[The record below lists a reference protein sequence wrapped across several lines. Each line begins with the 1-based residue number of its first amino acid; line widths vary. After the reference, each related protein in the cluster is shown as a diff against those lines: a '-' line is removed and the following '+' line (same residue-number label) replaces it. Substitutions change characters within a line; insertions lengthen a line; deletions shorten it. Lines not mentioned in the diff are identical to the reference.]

1 MRNKKAKDNFL
12 QKFATFAVD
21 KRYIL
26 FAIYAVGIIFSLFS
40 MNWVKVENDLT
51 VYLPEETE
59 TRQGVQI
66 LQENFFTPAT
76 ARVMVSNVTYETAEK
91 LYEKI
96 SEVEGIQLVVFD
108 STENHYRDAS
118 AMYEVTFSG
127 GNFDKSALDAVEEI
141 RLILLD
147 YDSAIDTQVGY
158 DENTAIAGELT
169 TILILLIIIIL
180 VVLTLTSRS
189 YAEILVLLL
198 AFGAAAILN
207 LGTNFIFGKISF
219 ISNAIAVV
227 LQLALAIDY
236 AIILCHR
243 FSDEHETK
251 GTREACISALA
262 KSIPEITASSLT
274 TICGLAALA
283 FMKFSIGLDMSMV
296 LMKSIFLSLLSVF
309 TVMPGL
315 IMVFSGLIDRTR
327 HKRLIPNITF
337 LGKFA
342 VKARYVMPVL
352 FVIVLIGSFYL
363 SSQCP
368 YCYSYT
374 DLKTSKSTERKEEH
388 FAVNDVFGVNNMVA
402 VVVPGKNY
410 DAEKAI
416 LEKLETYP
424 QVKSTTGLSKIE
436 AMNGYCLTDALTPR
450 QFSELVGLDYE
461 VAEALYSFYAVKNV
475 QYGEFISGLSE
486 YKVPLFDMFLFLK
499 DQMDE
504 YNITLEGET
513 QEYIGD
519 MFTQL
524 ESAQKQMANENYS
537 LMAVYL
543 NLPEEGQE
551 TLDFLDEIRQV
562 VGQYYDGDYYVI
574 GNSTS
579 ARDLADSFASDN
591 IMISVLSAFLVILV
605 LIFTF
610 RSIGLPILLIA
621 IIQGSIWLNFSFPTI
636 TQQPLY
642 FVGYLIVS
650 AIQMGANI
658 DYAIVISSHYQEEK
672 KHLPPKKAIVS
683 ALNSAFPTVF
693 TSGTI
698 MTSTGFLI
706 GNMSAHPVVS
716 IMGNCMGRGTLIS
729 MILVLGVLPSILV
742 LGDSIIEKTRF
753 KFKSTQPPVQSAS
766 GTIKVNG
773 RVRGYISGM
782 VDADFDGVVH
792 GDFEA
797 SVSSDGQISAEGE
810 GGNEDE

>member
-51 VYLPEETE
+51 VYLPEDTE

-342 VKARYVMPVL
+342 VKARYVMPVI

-461 VAEALYSFYAVKNV
+461 VAQALYSFYAVKNV

>member
-1 MRNKKAKDNFL
+1 MRNKKAKDSFL

-26 FAIYAVGIIFSLFS
+26 FAIYAVGIIFSMFS
-40 MNWVKVENDLT
+40 MNWVQVENDLT
-51 VYLPEETE
+51 VYLPENTE

-76 ARVMVSNVTYETAEK
+76 ARVMVSNVTYETAEE

-96 SEVEGIQLVVFD
+96 SEVEGIQLVTFD

-118 AMYEVTFSG
+118 AMYDVTFSG
-127 GNFDKSALDAVEEI
+127 GNFDKSALDAVEKI
-141 RLILLD
+141 RFILLD

-158 DENTAIAGELT
+158 DENTAIGEELT

-180 VVLTLTSRS
+180 IVLTLTSRS

-342 VKARYVMPVL
+342 VKVRYVMPVL
-352 FVIVLIGSFYL
+352 FVLVLIGSFYL

-402 VVVPGKNY
+402 IVVPGKNY
-410 DAEKAI
+410 EAEKAI
-416 LEKLETYP
+416 LKELDSRPE
-424 QVKSTTGLSKIE
+424 VKSTTGLSKIE
-436 AMNGYCLTDALTPR
+436 AMNGYCLTDSLTPR

-475 QYGEFISGLSE
+475 QYGEIISGLSE

-504 YNITLEGET
+504 YNITLEGDM

-524 ESAQKQMANENYS
+524 ESAQKQMANDDYS
-537 LMAVYL
+537 LLAVYL
-543 NLPEEGQE
+543 NLPEEGEE
-551 TLDFLDEIRQV
+551 TLNFLSEIRQII
-562 VGQYYDGDYYVI
+562 GQYYDGDYYVI

-621 IIQGSIWLNFSFPTI
+621 VIQGSIWLNFSFPTI

-672 KHLPPKKAIVS
+672 KRLPPKKAIIA

-729 MILVLGVLPSILV
+729 MILVLCVLPSILV
-742 LGDSIIEKTRF
+742 LGDAIIEKTRF
-753 KFKSTQPPVQSAS
+753 KFKSTQPPVQSVS

-782 VDADFDGVVH
+782 VDGDFDGVVH
-792 GDFEA
+792 GDFDA
-797 SVSSDGQISAEGE
+797 SVSSDGQITTE

>member
-1 MRNKKAKDNFL
+1 MRNKKAKDSFL

-26 FAIYAVGIIFSLFS
+26 FAIYAVGIIFSMFS
-40 MNWVKVENDLT
+40 MNWVQVENDLT
-51 VYLPEETE
+51 VYLPENTE

-76 ARVMVSNVTYETAEK
+76 ARVMVSNVTYETAEE

-96 SEVEGIQLVVFD
+96 SEVEGIQLVTFD

-118 AMYEVTFSG
+118 AMYDVTFSG
-127 GNFDKSALDAVEEI
+127 GNFDKSALDAVEKI
-141 RLILLD
+141 RFILLD

-158 DENTAIAGELT
+158 DENTAIGEELT

-180 VVLTLTSRS
+180 IVLTLTSRS

-342 VKARYVMPVL
+342 VKVRYVMPVL
-352 FVIVLIGSFYL
+352 FVLVLIGSFYL

-402 VVVPGKNY
+402 IVVPGKNY
-410 DAEKAI
+410 EAEKAI
-416 LEKLETYP
+416 LKELDSRPE
-424 QVKSTTGLSKIE
+424 VKSTTGLSKIE
-436 AMNGYCLTDALTPR
+436 AMNGYCLTDSLTPR

-475 QYGEFISGLSE
+475 QYGEIISGLSE

-504 YNITLEGET
+504 YNITLEGDM

-524 ESAQKQMANENYS
+524 ESAQKQMANDDYS
-537 LMAVYL
+537 LLAVYL
-543 NLPEEGQE
+543 NLPEEGEE
-551 TLDFLDEIRQV
+551 TLNFLSEIRQII
-562 VGQYYDGDYYVI
+562 GQYYDGDYYVI

-621 IIQGSIWLNFSFPTI
+621 VIQGSIWLNFSFPTI

-672 KHLPPKKAIVS
+672 KHLPPKKAIIA

-729 MILVLGVLPSILV
+729 MILVLCVLPSILV
-742 LGDSIIEKTRF
+742 LGDAIIEKTRF
-753 KFKSTQPPVQSAS
+753 KFKSTQPPVQSVS

-782 VDADFDGVVH
+782 VDGDFDGVVH
-792 GDFEA
+792 GDFDA
-797 SVSSDGQISAEGE
+797 SVSSDGKITTE

>member
-1 MRNKKAKDNFL
+1 MRNKKAKDSFL

-26 FAIYAVGIIFSLFS
+26 FAIYAVGIIFSMFS
-40 MNWVKVENDLT
+40 MNWVQVENDLT
-51 VYLPEETE
+51 VYLPENTE

-76 ARVMVSNVTYETAEK
+76 ARVMVSNVTYETAEE

-96 SEVEGIQLVVFD
+96 SEVEGIQLVTFD

-118 AMYEVTFSG
+118 AMYDVTFSG
-127 GNFDKSALDAVEEI
+127 GNFDKSALDAVEKI
-141 RLILLD
+141 RFILLD

-158 DENTAIAGELT
+158 DENTAIGEELT

-180 VVLTLTSRS
+180 IVLTLTSRS

-342 VKARYVMPVL
+342 VKVRYVMPVL
-352 FVIVLIGSFYL
+352 FVLVLIGSFYL

-402 VVVPGKNY
+402 IVVPGKNY
-410 DAEKAI
+410 EAEKAI
-416 LEKLETYP
+416 LKELDSRPE
-424 QVKSTTGLSKIE
+424 VKSTTGLSKIE
-436 AMNGYCLTDALTPR
+436 AMNGYCLTDSLTPR

-475 QYGEFISGLSE
+475 QYGEIISGLSE

-504 YNITLEGET
+504 YNITLEGDM

-524 ESAQKQMANENYS
+524 ESAQKQMANDDYS
-537 LMAVYL
+537 LLAVYL
-543 NLPEEGQE
+543 NLPEEGEE
-551 TLDFLDEIRQV
+551 TLNFLSEIRQII
-562 VGQYYDGDYYVI
+562 GQYYDGDYYVI

-621 IIQGSIWLNFSFPTI
+621 VIQGSIWLNFSFPTI

-672 KHLPPKKAIVS
+672 KRLPPKKAIIA

-729 MILVLGVLPSILV
+729 MILVLCVLPSILV
-742 LGDSIIEKTRF
+742 LGDAIIEKTRF

-766 GTIKVNG
+766 GTIKVSG

-792 GDFEA
+792 GDFDA
-797 SVSSDGQISAEGE
+797 SVSSDGQITTE

>member
-1 MRNKKAKDNFL
+1 MRNKKAKDSFL

-21 KRYIL
+21 KRYIF
-26 FAIYAVGIIFSLFS
+26 FAIYAVGIIFSMFS
-40 MNWVKVENDLT
+40 MSWVQVENDLT
-51 VYLPEETE
+51 VYLPENTE

-76 ARVMVSNVTYETAEK
+76 ARVMVSNVTYETAEE

-96 SEVEGIQLVVFD
+96 SEVEGIQLVTFD

-118 AMYEVTFSG
+118 AMYDVTFSG
-127 GNFDKSALDAVEEI
+127 GNFDKSALDAVEKI
-141 RLILLD
+141 RFILLD

-158 DENTAIAGELT
+158 DENTAIGEELT

-180 VVLTLTSRS
+180 IVLTLTSRS

-342 VKARYVMPVL
+342 VKVRYVMPVL
-352 FVIVLIGSFYL
+352 FVLVLIGSFYL

-402 VVVPGKNY
+402 IVVPGKNY
-410 DAEKAI
+410 EAEKAI
-416 LEKLETYP
+416 LKELDSRPE
-424 QVKSTTGLSKIE
+424 VKSTTGLSKIE
-436 AMNGYCLTDALTPR
+436 AMNGYCLTDSLTPR

-475 QYGEFISGLSE
+475 QYGEIISGLSE

-504 YNITLEGET
+504 YNITLEGDM

-524 ESAQKQMANENYS
+524 ESAQKQMANDDYS
-537 LMAVYL
+537 LLAVYL
-543 NLPEEGQE
+543 NLPEEGEE
-551 TLDFLDEIRQV
+551 TLNFLSEIRQII
-562 VGQYYDGDYYVI
+562 GQYYDGDYYVI

-621 IIQGSIWLNFSFPTI
+621 VIQGSIWLNFSFPTI

-672 KHLPPKKAIVS
+672 KRLPPKKAIIA

-698 MTSTGFLI
+698 MASTGFLI

-729 MILVLGVLPSILV
+729 MILVLCVLPSILV
-742 LGDSIIEKTRF
+742 LGDAIIEKTRF

-766 GTIKVNG
+766 GTIKVSG

-792 GDFEA
+792 GDFDA
-797 SVSSDGQISAEGE
+797 SVSSDGQITTE
-810 GGNEDE
+810 GGNEGE

>member
-51 VYLPEETE
+51 VYLPEDTE

-189 YAEILVLLL
+189 YAEILVILL

-461 VAEALYSFYAVKNV
+461 VAQALYSFYAVKNV

>member
-51 VYLPEETE
+51 VYLPEDTE

-342 VKARYVMPVL
+342 VKARYVMPVI

-461 VAEALYSFYAVKNV
+461 VAQALYSFYAVKNV

-562 VGQYYDGDYYVI
+562 VGQYYDGNYYVI

>member
-51 VYLPEETE
+51 VYLPEDTE

-461 VAEALYSFYAVKNV
+461 VAQALYSFYAVKNV

-562 VGQYYDGDYYVI
+562 VGQYYDGNYYVI

>member
-1 MRNKKAKDNFL
+1 M

-26 FAIYAVGIIFSLFS
+26 FAIYAVGIIFSMFS
-40 MNWVKVENDLT
+40 MNWVQVENDLT
-51 VYLPEETE
+51 VYLPEDTE

-96 SEVEGIQLVVFD
+96 SEVEGIQLVTFD

-118 AMYEVTFSG
+118 AMYDVTFSG
-127 GNFDKSALDAVEEI
+127 GNFDQSALDAVEKI
-141 RLILLD
+141 RFILLD

-158 DENTAIAGELT
+158 DENTAIGEELT

-180 VVLTLTSRS
+180 IVLTLTSRS

-342 VKARYVMPVL
+342 VKVRYVMPVL
-352 FVIVLIGSFYL
+352 FVLVLIGSFYL

-402 VVVPGKNY
+402 IVVPGKNY
-410 DAEKAI
+410 EAEKAI
-416 LEKLETYP
+416 LKELDSRPE
-424 QVKSTTGLSKIE
+424 VKSTTGLSKIE

-504 YNITLEGET
+504 YNITLEGDM

-524 ESAQKQMANENYS
+524 ESAQKQMANDDYS
-537 LMAVYL
+537 LLAVYL
-543 NLPEEGQE
+543 NLPEEGEE
-551 TLDFLDEIRQV
+551 TINFLSEIRQII
-562 VGQYYDGDYYVI
+562 GQYYDGDYYVI

-621 IIQGSIWLNFSFPTI
+621 VIQGSIWINFSFPTI

-672 KHLPPKKAIVS
+672 KRLPPKKAIIA

-742 LGDSIIEKTRF
+742 LGDAIIEKTRF
-753 KFKSTQPPVQSAS
+753 KFKSTQPPVQSVS

-782 VDADFDGVVH
+782 VDGDFDGVVH
-792 GDFEA
+792 GDFDA
-797 SVSSDGQISAEGE
+797 SVSSDGQITTE

>member
-1 MRNKKAKDNFL
+1 MRNKKAKDSFL

-26 FAIYAVGIIFSLFS
+26 FAIYAVGIIFSMFS
-40 MNWVKVENDLT
+40 MNWVQVENDLT
-51 VYLPEETE
+51 VYLPENTE

-76 ARVMVSNVTYETAEK
+76 ARVMVSNVTYETAEE

-96 SEVEGIQLVVFD
+96 SEVEGIQLVTFD

-118 AMYEVTFSG
+118 AMYDVTFSG
-127 GNFDKSALDAVEEI
+127 GNFDKSALDAVEKI
-141 RLILLD
+141 RFILLD

-158 DENTAIAGELT
+158 DENTAIGEELT

-180 VVLTLTSRS
+180 IVLTLTSRS

-342 VKARYVMPVL
+342 VKVRYVMPVL
-352 FVIVLIGSFYL
+352 FVLVLIGSFYL

-402 VVVPGKNY
+402 IVVPGKNY
-410 DAEKAI
+410 EAEKAI
-416 LEKLETYP
+416 LKELDSRPE
-424 QVKSTTGLSKIE
+424 VKSTTGLSKIE
-436 AMNGYCLTDALTPR
+436 AMNGYCLTDSLTPR

-475 QYGEFISGLSE
+475 QYGEIISGLSE

-504 YNITLEGET
+504 YNITLEGDM

-524 ESAQKQMANENYS
+524 ESAQKQMANDDYS
-537 LMAVYL
+537 LLAVYL
-543 NLPEEGQE
+543 NLPEEGEE
-551 TLDFLDEIRQV
+551 TLNFLSEIRQII
-562 VGQYYDGDYYVI
+562 GQYYDGDYYVI

-621 IIQGSIWLNFSFPTI
+621 VIQGSIWLNFSFPTI

-672 KHLPPKKAIVS
+672 KRLPPKKAIIA

-729 MILVLGVLPSILV
+729 MILVLCVLPSILV
-742 LGDSIIEKTRF
+742 LGDAIIEKTRF
-753 KFKSTQPPVQSAS
+753 KFKSTQPPVQSVS

-782 VDADFDGVVH
+782 VDGDFDGVVH
-792 GDFEA
+792 GDFDA
-797 SVSSDGQISAEGE
+797 SVSSDGKITTE

>member
-51 VYLPEETE
+51 VYLPEDTE

-461 VAEALYSFYAVKNV
+461 VAQALYSFYAVKNV

>member
-1 MRNKKAKDNFL
+1 MRNKKAKDSFL

-26 FAIYAVGIIFSLFS
+26 FAIYAVGIIFSMFS
-40 MNWVKVENDLT
+40 MNWVQVENDLT
-51 VYLPEETE
+51 VYLPENTE

-76 ARVMVSNVTYETAEK
+76 ARVMVSNVTYETAEE

-96 SEVEGIQLVVFD
+96 SEVEGIQLVTFD

-118 AMYEVTFSG
+118 AMYDVTFSG
-127 GNFDKSALDAVEEI
+127 GNFDKSALDAVEKI
-141 RLILLD
+141 RFILLD

-158 DENTAIAGELT
+158 DENTAIGEELT

-180 VVLTLTSRS
+180 IVLTLTSRS

-342 VKARYVMPVL
+342 VKVRYVMPVL
-352 FVIVLIGSFYL
+352 FVLVLIGSFYL

-402 VVVPGKNY
+402 IVVPGKNY
-410 DAEKAI
+410 EAEKAI
-416 LEKLETYP
+416 LKELDSRPE
-424 QVKSTTGLSKIE
+424 VKSTTGLSKIE
-436 AMNGYCLTDALTPR
+436 AMNGYCLTDSLTPR

-475 QYGEFISGLSE
+475 QYGEIISGLSE

-504 YNITLEGET
+504 YNITLEGDM

-524 ESAQKQMANENYS
+524 ESAQKQMANDDYS
-537 LMAVYL
+537 LLAVYL
-543 NLPEEGQE
+543 NLPEEGEE
-551 TLDFLDEIRQV
+551 TLNFLSEIRQII
-562 VGQYYDGDYYVI
+562 GQYYDGDYYVI

-621 IIQGSIWLNFSFPTI
+621 VIQGSIWLNFSFPTI

-672 KHLPPKKAIVS
+672 KRLPPKKAIIA

-729 MILVLGVLPSILV
+729 MILVLCVLPSVLV
-742 LGDSIIEKTRF
+742 LGDAIIEKTRF

-782 VDADFDGVVH
+782 VDGDFDGVVH
-792 GDFEA
+792 GDFDA
-797 SVSSDGQISAEGE
+797 SVSSDGKITTE